1 MSIMQYHVDA
11 QQLVSLT
18 IVNKNVNGKVEL
30 IKRRMEIMFR
40 VSRCLETQKYLKN
53 IVFTE

>member
-40 VSRCLETQKYLKN
+40 VSRCLETQKNLKN